1 MRGLTFLF
9 TFTALSFVAV
19 CSGLNVNF
27 GTNSVF
33 EIFGYN
39 SNDIEDIQD
48 DPVVTAEKDDN
59 NHDEPPPHDEVAR
72 MARYITHKSDWAAMA
87 TIAARDPIVGFPF
100 ANIFSVSD
108 GPVDNSSG
116 VPYIYISP
124 WEISAQDLTHNNKAS
139 MTMSLAQVRTLI
151 QSLAPVR

>member
-1 MRGLTFLF
+1 MRGLTFL
-9 TFTALSFVAV
+9 FTALSFVAV

-48 DPVVTAEKDDN
+48 YPVVTAEKDDN

-124 WEISAQDLTHNNKAS
+124 WEISAQDLTYSNKAS
-139 MTMSLAQVRTLI
+139 MTMSLAQV
-151 QSLAPVR
+151 